1 MRMNRIAA
9 NKAVDIAGQ
18 VTYHK
23 KHFESLSSA
32 KYLS

>member
-1 MRMNRIAA
+1 MAA
-9 NKAVDIAGQ
+9 NKAVDIAGE

-32 KYLS
+32 KYPS